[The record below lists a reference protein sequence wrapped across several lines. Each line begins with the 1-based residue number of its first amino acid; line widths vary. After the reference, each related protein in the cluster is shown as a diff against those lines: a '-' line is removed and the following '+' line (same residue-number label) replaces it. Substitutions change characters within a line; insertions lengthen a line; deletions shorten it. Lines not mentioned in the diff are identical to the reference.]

1 VIEER
6 LGLQVQQISPRIAR
20 QLGADE
26 DAKGLVVALVDPTAD
41 AAQRGLQR
49 GDILLSANYQALETP
64 EDLEA
69 AINQAASEGREA
81 LLLRIQR
88 RGRPALYMP
97 VRLRQP

>member
-1 VIEER
+1 
-6 LGLQVQQISPRIAR
+6 VQQLTPRIAR

-26 DAKGLVVALVDPTAD
+26 DTAGVVVALVDPTAD

-49 GDILLSANYQALETP
+49 GDILLSANYRALETP

-69 AINQAASEGREA
+69 AINRAASEGREA
-81 LLLRIQR
+81 LLLRVQR
-88 RGRPALYMP
+88 RGRPAQYMP